1 MIIGVDHG
9 YSAMKTAHICFPSG
23 IVRYEHE
30 PYTNRGVLKI
40 EGKYY
45 VCGTGRQPL
54 LRTKTENEQYYLLT
68 LAAIAQEIRFRK
80 APRKAEVVL
89 AAGLPLTSFGREK
102 KNFRDYLLERK
113 NPVVFE
119 YEGEIYEIRVLD
131 VRLFPQGY
139 SVVAMHPEIIRDE
152 PSVLLVDIGG
162 WSMLI
167 VTKA

>member
-30 PYTNRGVLKI
+30 PYTNRGVLRI

-80 APRKAEVVL
+80 APPKSGGGAGRWPPAYQFRTGKEKL
-89 AAGLPLTSFGREK
+89 SGLPAGK
-102 KNFRDYLLERK
+102 KK
-113 NPVVFE
+113 S
-119 YEGEIYEIRVLD
+119 G
-131 VRLFPQGY
+131 
-139 SVVAMHPEIIRDE
+139 SV
-152 PSVLLVDIGG
+152 
-162 WSMLI
+162 
-167 VTKA
+167 

>member
-30 PYTNRGVLKI
+30 PYTNRGVLRI

-119 YEGEIYEIRVLD
+119 YEGELYEIRVLD
-131 VRLFPQGY
+131 VRLFPQGLFCR
-139 SVVAMHPEIIRDE
+139 SNAPGDHP
-152 PSVLLVDIGG
+152 G
-162 WSMLI
+162 
-167 VTKA
+167 

>member
-30 PYTNRGVLKI
+30 PYTNRGVLRI
-40 EGKYY
+40 GGKYY

-139 SVVAMHPEIIRDE
+139 SVVAMHPDRK
-152 PSVLLVDIGG
+152 SVV
-162 WSMLI
+162 
-167 VTKA
+167 